1 MKMLKIFGITILFL
15 FMIAA
20 GLLIVSTLHHVIQVE
35 KETKIYPAPGRMVEV
50 NDKLLHVYQEGQGKQ
65 TLVFMAGHGTINPA
79 LDFKPL
85 WMKLV
90 DDFRI
95 VVVEKSGYGWSEPS
109 KSPRDLDT
117 MLEET
122 RKALDA
128 AGESPPYVLIPHSMS
143 GLEAVYWAQKY
154 PGEVKAVIGL
164 DPLTP
169 EVVEILP
176 EPNLVQMYAMALISR
191 TGISRTMPD
200 ADVEK
205 NFPLLK
211 SDALTEEEKQSYL
224 AVFYRSGYSNAVLRE
239 VHALHGNARRAAAN
253 EFPQQIPMYFF
264 ISTEKEADV
273 PGWKDTLVDDL
284 VKIQHG
290 KYLVLDAD
298 HYLHYEQSAV
308 IAEEAR
314 AFLEELK

>member
-1 MKMLKIFGITILFL
+1 MFRIFGITMLCL
-15 FMIAA
+15 LLVAA
-20 GLLIVSTLHHVIQVE
+20 GLLIVSTLHHLIQVD
-35 KETKIYPAPGRMVEV
+35 KETKTYPAPGRMVEV
-50 NDKLLHVYQEGQGKQ
+50 NDKLLHVYQAGQGNQ

-79 LDFKPL
+79 LDFRPL
-85 WMKLV
+85 WMKLA
-90 DDFRI
+90 DDYRI
-95 VVVEKSGYGWSEPS
+95 AVVEKSGYGWSEPS

-122 RKALDA
+122 RKALDT
-128 AGESPPYVLIPHSMS
+128 AGENPPYVLFPHSMS

-224 AVFYRSGYSNAVLRE
+224 RVFYRSAYSNDVLRE
-239 VHALHGNARRAAAN
+239 VHALQSNARKAGAN

-264 ISTEKEADV
+264 ISTEKDAEV
-273 PGWKDTLVDDL
+273 PGWKGTLVDDL
-284 VKIQHG
+284 AKTRHG
-290 KYLVLDAD
+290 KYLVLDSD

>member
-1 MKMLKIFGITILFL
+1 MLKIVGITILGLFL
-15 FMIAA
+15 ISA
-20 GLLIVSTLHHVIQVE
+20 GLLIVSTLHHQIQVE
-35 KETKIYPAPGRMVEV
+35 KEAKIYSPPGRLVEI
-50 NDKLLHVYQEGQGKQ
+50 NDKLLHVYQEGQGNQ

-85 WMKLV
+85 WVKLV
-90 DDFRI
+90 DDYRI
-95 VVVEKSGYGWSEPS
+95 AVVEKFGYGWSEPS

-122 RKALDA
+122 RKALDT
-128 AGESPPYVLIPHSMS
+128 AGESPPYVLFPHSMS

-154 PGEVKAVIGL
+154 PGEVKAIIGL

-211 SDALTEEEKQSYL
+211 SDSLTEEEKQSYL
-224 AVFYRSGYSNAVLRE
+224 RVFYRSAYSNDVLRE
-239 VHALHGNARRAAAN
+239 VHALHSNARKAGAN

-264 ISTEKEADV
+264 ISTEKDAEV
-273 PGWKDTLVDDL
+273 SGWKATLVDDL
-284 VKIQHG
+284 AKIQHG
-290 KYLVLDAD
+290 KYLEVEAD

-314 AFLEELK
+314 AFLEELN